1 MNCIYDIR
9 GTNGS
14 GKSTLVREILRR
26 WKNVFIQNEEIPYH
40 YVYGLNLCI
49 MGGYAGKGSGVDN
62 VKGSDRL
69 QKFMWSKLEDGHN
82 VLLEGVIVSHIFGRW
97 NEMAHNVKAE
107 GYDYKFYYM
116 DVPVEVAIERVKD
129 RREAAGKDR
138 EYDPHNTIKFQE
150 SILRVVNKLEEEGHE
165 VTRLSDLELD
175 EEYDWL
181 MSDILDD
188 LFKQWQDPYYQLDHS
203 VLDLRGNHGSGKTT
217 YMKRLCKGV
226 AKVEDEL
233 ISYRLKD
240 GIAYLPN
247 FSKKIKDIDVRY
259 AAAFLHSILE
269 RYNVVLEGVNN
280 GADINEVLVTLTG
293 CTKAYTILLLDET
306 KEECFRRK
314 NIVWMHRYKTPYDRF
329 KIVQYGKNLAKIM
342 EKYMKTKAAMLVETE
357 GYKERTEKRIREIIE
372 NFS

>member
-14 GKSTLVREILRR
+14 GKSTLVREILRK

-69 QKFMWSKLEDGHN
+69 QKFMWSKLEEGHN

-97 NEMAHNVKAE
+97 NEMAHSVKAE

-116 DVPVEVAIERVKD
+116 DVPIEVAIERVKD

-138 EYDPHNTIKFQE
+138 EYNPQNTIRFQE
-150 SILRVVNKLEEEGHE
+150 ATLRTIDKLEEEGHE
-165 VTRLSDLELD
+165 VIRLSDLELD

-188 LFKQWQDPYYQLDHS
+188 LFKQWKDPYYRLGHK
-203 VLDLRGNHGSGKTT
+203 VLDIRGNHGSGKTT
-217 YMKRLCKGV
+217 YMKRLCKN
-226 AKVEDEL
+226 ATKVDDEL

-240 GIAYLPN
+240 RVAYIPN
-247 FSKKIKDIDVRY
+247 FSKKIKNMDGRH
-259 AAAFLHSILE
+259 AAAFLHGILE

-280 GADINEVLVTLTG
+280 GANINDILITLTG
-293 CTKAYTILLLDET
+293 CAKAYTILLLDET

-314 NIVWMHRYKTPYDRF
+314 NIIWMHKYKTPYDRF
-329 KIVQYGKNLAKIM
+329 KIVQYGKNLAKTM